1 MYTSV
6 GRRLKTHEYGGI
18 RDASEEADVKL
29 VRVLRN
35 PAPRPGRIWPS
46 SLPRSHHGA
55 VSLYSNSRALST
67 CSCRTLDSVLLSGRN
82 ETIRLLTYARGRAWS
97 CIGFRTRN
105 HLVLSRPV
113 LRPAILGYILEVE
126 DVTEK
131 RISRRRLAERCCC
144 GKTGSPSP
152 PV

>member
-46 SLPRSHHGA
+46 SLRPAPHRSA

-67 CSCRTLDSVLLSGRN
+67 WNGGFHELSRRN
-82 ETIRLLTYARGRAWS
+82 ETIRLLT
-97 CIGFRTRN
+97 
-105 HLVLSRPV
+105 
-113 LRPAILGYILEVE
+113 
-126 DVTEK
+126 
-131 RISRRRLAERCCC
+131 
-144 GKTGSPSP
+144 
-152 PV
+152 

>member
-6 GRRLKTHEYGGI
+6 GGRLKTHEYGGI

-46 SLPRSHHGA
+46 SLRPAPHRSA

-67 CSCRTLDSVLLSGRN
+67 WNGVERRIPRVKQAKRDDSFTYLGWWTCIGSRSLFFAIERT
-82 ETIRLLTYARGRAWS
+82 YFRGR
-97 CIGFRTRN
+97 CDREEN
-105 HLVLSRPV
+105 
-113 LRPAILGYILEVE
+113 
-126 DVTEK
+126 
-131 RISRRRLAERCCC
+131 
-144 GKTGSPSP
+144 
-152 PV
+152 